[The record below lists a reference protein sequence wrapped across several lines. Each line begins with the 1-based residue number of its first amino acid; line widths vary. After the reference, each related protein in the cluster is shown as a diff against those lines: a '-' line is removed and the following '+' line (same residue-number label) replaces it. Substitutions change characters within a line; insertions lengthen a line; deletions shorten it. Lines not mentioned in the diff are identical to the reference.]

1 MHEFAGSNRK
11 ASLTKF
17 LSCNTKGS
25 QANITYHNTNNISS
39 LQRVINRSL
48 SARKKRMLHNYET
61 VNPPGLMDMVVKEA
75 SRNRASMARQLSIN
89 VLKVEKLIE

>member
-1 MHEFAGSNRK
+1 
-11 ASLTKF
+11 
-17 LSCNTKGS
+17 
-25 QANITYHNTNNISS
+25 
-39 LQRVINRSL
+39 
-48 SARKKRMLHNYET
+48 MLHNYET